1 MPSDLDTLLADAPGQ
16 WSWHAVRFS
25 DQKTV
30 SHRAEVEV
38 PSASLIKVPIMM
50 ELFRRVEHEHLNLD
64 ATVPMRCEDQVGG
77 SGVMGH
83 LTTPREWCL
92 RDLVTLMM
100 IVSDNTA
107 TNLLIDLLGVEAVN
121 QTLKSLGVEHTRLL
135 RRLMRI
141 PTDIQGM
148 NHTTARDMTQ
158 LMDLLAHGKAISV
171 LASQQM
177 VGIMERCQAEPVI
190 ALPAKPGLGLV
201 REPEDRVV
209 AHKTG
214 LLDTLVGDSGIVM
227 WPGEGYAA
235 TVIGRGAPHQELAPW
250 HKQIGHAIAEVLV
263 G

>member
-1 MPSDLDTLLADAPGQ
+1 MPTHLDTLLAEAPGD

-25 DQKTV
+25 DQKTL
-30 SHRAEVEV
+30 SHGAEVEV
-38 PSASLIKVPIMM
+38 PSASLIKVPIMI

-64 ATVPMRCEDQVGG
+64 ATVPMRQEDQVGG

-83 LTTPREWCL
+83 LATPREWCL
-92 RDLVTLMM
+92 RDLVTLMI

-107 TNLLIDLLGVEAVN
+107 TNLLIDLLGVDPVN
-121 QTLKSLGVEHTRLL
+121 ATLQSLGIEHTRLL

-141 PTDIQGM
+141 PTGIEGM
-148 NHTTARDMTQ
+148 NHTTARDMTT

-171 LASQQM
+171 LASQHM
-177 VGIMERCQAEPVI
+177 VAIMERCQADPVI
-190 ALPAKPGLGLV
+190 ALAPKPGLGLV
-201 REPEDRVV
+201 REPENRVV

-214 LLDTLVGDSGIVM
+214 LLDNLVGDSGIVM

-250 HKQIGHAIAEVLV
+250 HKKIGQAIAEALV